1 MQNPLLTNILLAVIA
16 ALLLVQVIQNGM
28 SSEQGART
36 SSIMPP
42 YVQSSERNPTV
53 NSSTPM
59 MGHSMFEQALV
70 GFPEGCDRSK
80 ILAMCDSPAARVV
93 KEELNQL
100 TAQGMGPRQV
110 FDHVVAK
117 YGMNALTQEAQ
128 KIRSMRKSH

>member
-28 SSEQGART
+28 SSEKGPGP
-36 SSIMPP
+36 SSIVPP
-42 YVQSSERNPTV
+42 YAQSSERNPTV
-53 NSSTPM
+53 NANTPM

-80 ILAMCDSPAARVV
+80 ILAMCDTPAARAV

-117 YGMNALTQEAQ
+117 YGMDALTQEAQ
-128 KIRSMRKSH
+128 KIRSMRKPQ